1 MGEGQADR
9 QRAGLWWEWREMR
22 GTHLFPGGH
31 PGRLPGE
38 SGLRR
43 RSEVGACPLNL
54 ASFAFGRCYPF
65 TAKLSKTALWGFLA
79 YFFSLAFFFF
89 FFFTDYSH
97 ATPGRLVPSRLP
109 IGTFCF
115 SSWTVA
121 FQEAEGR
128 LRCLGGHTLPPVL
141 LPLGPGRAA
150 HCPCPLG
157 NTQSRFRKQT

>member
-89 FFFTDYSH
+89 FFFQTTH
-97 ATPGRLVPSRLP
+97 MPHRAGWCPLVFR
-109 IGTFCF
+109 
-115 SSWTVA
+115 
-121 FQEAEGR
+121 
-128 LRCLGGHTLPPVL
+128 
-141 LPLGPGRAA
+141 LGPSVLAA
-150 HCPCPLG
+150 GLSH
-157 NTQSRFRKQT
+157 FRKLRGGSAA

>member
-65 TAKLSKTALWGFLA
+65 TAKFSKTALWGFLA

-89 FFFTDYSH
+89 FFF
-97 ATPGRLVPSRLP
+97 SRLLTCHTGP
-109 IGTFCF
+109 VGAL
-115 SSWTVA
+115 SSSDWD
-121 FQEAEGR
+121 
-128 LRCLGGHTLPPVL
+128 L
-141 LPLGPGRAA
+141 L
-150 HCPCPLG
+150 
-157 NTQSRFRKQT
+157 F